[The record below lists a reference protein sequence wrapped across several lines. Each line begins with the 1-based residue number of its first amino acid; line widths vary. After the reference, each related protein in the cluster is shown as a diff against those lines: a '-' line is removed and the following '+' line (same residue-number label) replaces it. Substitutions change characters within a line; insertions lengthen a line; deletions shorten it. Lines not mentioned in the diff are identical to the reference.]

1 MLTAPTA
8 LMGDRIITW
17 IHHTQACHRDPP
29 PSDPEDI
36 APRWQVV
43 KDKNN
48 PLKLKLQRLYF

>member
-1 MLTAPTA
+1 
-8 LMGDRIITW
+8 MGDRIITW
-17 IHHTQACHRDPP
+17 IHHTQACHRDPS

-48 PLKLKLQRLYF
+48 PLKLKLKRLYF